1 MIAAKAAAIRGRA
14 IVSLPNHAC
23 QQRAY
28 SEWLASMP
36 LTLPALAY
44 FAFMPLST
52 HHARTVANIPRLYTL
67 INPQP
72 GATPALMMVDG
83 DDDGAADLALLS
95 RRIDELKSVHK
106 MQALCLPEVLLPGQR
121 MHLPLMPA
129 QFADLALRANGTV
142 CATDGADPDGGDG
155 AEPDG
160 GAEVVL
166 GVLGMH
172 MGRVLSHGVRARVTE
187 LRREFG
193 DAGHGDACRWS
204 CTLVGG
210 QVFERTMALE
220 MADVPTGLVFTGE
233 VCRYR

>member
-1 MIAAKAAAIRGRA
+1 
-14 IVSLPNHAC
+14 
-23 QQRAY
+23 
-28 SEWLASMP
+28 
-36 LTLPALAY
+36 
-44 FAFMPLST
+44 
-52 HHARTVANIPRLYTL
+52 
-67 INPQP
+67 
-72 GATPALMMVDG
+72 
-83 DDDGAADLALLS
+83 
-95 RRIDELKSVHK
+95 

-121 MHLPLMPA
+121 MHLPLMPT

-142 CATDGADPDGGDG
+142 AADSANPDGADPDS

-166 GVLGMH
+166 GVLGTH
-172 MGRVLSHGVRARVTE
+172 MGRVLSHGVRARVTG

-220 MADVPTGLVFTGE
+220 MVDVPNGLVFTGE
-233 VCRYR
+233 VCIYR

>member
-1 MIAAKAAAIRGRA
+1 MVKVGSFGSHVALRAKTARSA
-14 IVSLPNHAC
+14 PNMA
-23 QQRAY
+23 
-28 SEWLASMP
+28 
-36 LTLPALAY
+36 LTLAY
-44 FAFMPLST
+44 FAFMPRLST
-52 HHARTVANIPRLYTL
+52 HHARTVASMRTL

-72 GATPALMMVDG
+72 RATPALMVDG
-83 DDDGAADLALLS
+83 ADDGVADLALLS
-95 RRIDELKSVHK
+95 RRIDELKSVRK

-121 MHLPLMPA
+121 MHLPLMPV
-129 QFADLALRANGTV
+129 QFADLALRAN
-142 CATDGADPDGGDG
+142 ATDTNS

-166 GVLGMH
+166 GVLGTH

-220 MADVPTGLVFTGE
+220 MVDVPIGLVFTGE

>member
-1 MIAAKAAAIRGRA
+1 MR
-14 IVSLPNHAC
+14 
-23 QQRAY
+23 
-28 SEWLASMP
+28 
-36 LTLPALAY
+36 
-44 FAFMPLST
+44 
-52 HHARTVANIPRLYTL
+52 TL

-72 GATPALMMVDG
+72 RATPALMVDG
-83 DDDGAADLALLS
+83 ADDGVADLALLS
-95 RRIDELKSVHK
+95 RRIDELKSVHT

-121 MHLPLMPA
+121 MHLPLMPT

-142 CATDGADPDGGDG
+142 AADSADPDGRDGADPDS
-155 AEPDG
+155 

-166 GVLGMH
+166 GVLGTH

-210 QVFERTMALE
+210 QVF
-220 MADVPTGLVFTGE
+220 
-233 VCRYR
+233 